1 MSQLQLLKT
10 QLEQMDARI
19 QDIENQIKIKSQ
31 LLKEIEI
38 KKEEIDYL
46 LLTEKLS
53 YEKLTHNY
61 EYLIEIKK
69 DTSSNYNQIEEAATT
84 LLDIIKSKCDAIV

>member
-1 MSQLQLLKT
+1 MSQLQLLKI
-10 QLEQMDARI
+10 QLEQMDSRI
-19 QDIENQIKIKSQ
+19 QDIEKQIMTKSQ
-31 LLKEIEI
+31 LLREIEL
-38 KKEEIDYL
+38 KKEEIDYQL
-46 LLTEKLS
+46 LSEKLS

-61 EYLIEIKK
+61 EYLLEIKK